1 MQFTF
6 AAVIATAVA
15 ALVGAVP
22 HPRQSCPEAAR
33 FGVLTVSPTTVSAGE
48 FVTISADFNCAINY
62 FGIRPEYTDYYI
74 EVPVNNNGHEPPILL
89 SRGTLASGSTNVSF
103 TVTVPE
109 AYYVANT
116 GYAVV
121 LDVTYPINGP
131 NGMLYLV
138 VGSVEAPI
146 TINV

>member
-48 FVTISADFNCAINY
+48 VSETVLLLERASTEYDNWNQISVRHNKC
-62 FGIRPEYTDYYI
+62 
-74 EVPVNNNGHEPPILL
+74 
-89 SRGTLASGSTNVSF
+89 
-103 TVTVPE
+103 
-109 AYYVANT
+109 
-116 GYAVV
+116 
-121 LDVTYPINGP
+121 
-131 NGMLYLV
+131 
-138 VGSVEAPI
+138 
-146 TINV
+146 